1 MNKIYFTIIEEEERK
16 FHIMRLRYEEKY
28 NVRKKYF
35 TI

>member
-1 MNKIYFTIIEEEERK
+1 MNKIYFVIIEGEFR
-16 FHIMRLRYEEKY
+16 IMRLRYEEKY